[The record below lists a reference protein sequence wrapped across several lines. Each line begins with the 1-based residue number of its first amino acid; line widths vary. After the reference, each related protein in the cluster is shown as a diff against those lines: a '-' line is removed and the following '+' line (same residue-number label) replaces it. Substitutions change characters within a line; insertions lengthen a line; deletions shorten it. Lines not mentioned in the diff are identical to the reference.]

1 MLTKKWMG
9 PLGQR
14 WKGLTGVV
22 LTLVVLTGCAPSP
35 PSNEPLEVS
44 VNFIDNYD
52 EWAQVGYAPPLP
64 ESLRSIA
71 SESMLGVFEDDQNWY
86 YGGAVQQHGSVN
98 ILGTELLGSNND
110 HAVVRVVIDASNVSV
125 TADGE
130 QTFVD
135 YSKPIV
141 TLINL
146 KKEGNWRITS
156 TSSGD

>member
-1 MLTKKWMG
+1 M
-9 PLGQR
+9 
-14 WKGLTGVV
+14 
-22 LTLVVLTGCAPSP
+22 TLVVLTGCAPSP
-35 PSNEPLEVS
+35 PPNEPLDVS

-52 EWAQVGYAPPLP
+52 EWAQDGYAPPLP

-86 YGGAVQQHGSVN
+86 YGGAVQHHGSVN
-98 ILGTELLGSNND
+98 ILGTELLESNND